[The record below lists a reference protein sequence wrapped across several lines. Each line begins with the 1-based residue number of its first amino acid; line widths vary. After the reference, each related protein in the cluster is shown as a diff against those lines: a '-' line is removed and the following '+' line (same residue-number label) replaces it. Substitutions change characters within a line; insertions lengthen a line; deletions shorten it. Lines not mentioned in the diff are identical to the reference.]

1 MKKTARIQ
9 RAIQNYMFD
18 HRAVATGVDWTKGFI
33 LAVLSSAIFAFGFSC
48 FITPDLSLGDE
59 GFTIITGGVSGLSQN
74 VAIIFKLIFG
84 FVPPNNLIQ
93 SIGYFVINIPL
104 LAFAIFKIGKR
115 FGIFSIITVG
125 LTSLFISLFSS
136 APFSQAIAASGI
148 LNHDTLTRVLIGAI
162 CTGASSAVAFV
173 GDISCGGLD
182 IISYYISNKKS
193 TSIGKYSIAINT
205 CIIGLYSILKIIE
218 LPGQW
223 EVGVFSMLYSVI
235 YLFICGLVIDFIH
248 LRNKKI
254 LLQIITSNEKMSDI
268 LLANFPHGATISR
281 ATGAYTHA
289 DREIIWMV
297 VSSNEVKRFVK
308 VARKVDQHVFISSVP
323 VNQVYGNFFTKPVN

>member
-9 RAIQNYMFD
+9 RAIQNYLFD
-18 HRAVATGVDWTKGFI
+18 HRVLNTALDWTKGMI
-33 LAVLSSAIFAFGFSC
+33 LAIISSAIFAFGFAC
-48 FITPDLSLGDE
+48 FITPGPNADPA
-59 GFTIITGGVSGLSQN
+59 FTIITGGVSGVSQN
-74 VAIIFKLIFG
+74 IAIIFKLIFG
-84 FVPPNNLIQ
+84 FLPPDNLIP
-93 SIGYFVINIPL
+93 SVAYFVINIPL
-104 LAFAIFKIGKR
+104 LIFAFFKIGKR
-115 FGIFSIITVG
+115 VGIFSLITVG
-125 LTSLFISLFSS
+125 LTSLFISLFSQ
-136 APFSQAIAASGI
+136 ADFSKVIADSDI

-205 CIIGLYSILKIIE
+205 LIIATYSLLK
-218 LPGQW
+218 LADVPGQW
-223 EVGVFSMLYSVI
+223 EISVFSMLYSII